1 MWSTLSWKG
10 VQVYSGAYGHVSKMF
25 YDEVEHF
32 RDMLKKETLP
42 ERRDYWQWE
51 LDCAEKRLNYEEQS
65 AKELRGE

>member
-10 VQVYSGAYGHVSKMF
+10 VLVYSGAYGHVPKMY
-25 YDEVEHF
+25 YDNVEHF

-42 ERRDYWQWE
+42 ERRDYWQWK
-51 LDCAEKRLNYEEQS
+51 LDFAERVLKDEEQS